1 MEGGKRGLSPASPRI
16 PPPNTPFLQ
25 PSEIIIPNKGN
36 EQNDKREE
44 QKAANDGRAGADG
57 ELAAGEVAEHV
68 GHGHG
73 DGVEKKHVAVI
84 QEDEQRPEV
93 GGEVEDFGQRGS
105 LNEIHA
111 QTDVEGDDEET
122 ARAGSEKAVVKTDA
136 ETDERGQQV
145 DVF

>member
-1 MEGGKRGLSPASPRI
+1 M
-16 PPPNTPFLQ
+16 
-25 PSEIIIPNKGN
+25 
-36 EQNDKREE
+36 
-44 QKAANDGRAGADG
+44 
-57 ELAAGEVAEHV
+57 
-68 GHGHG
+68 
-73 DGVEKKHVAVI
+73 I
-84 QEDEQRPEV
+84 QEDKQRPEV